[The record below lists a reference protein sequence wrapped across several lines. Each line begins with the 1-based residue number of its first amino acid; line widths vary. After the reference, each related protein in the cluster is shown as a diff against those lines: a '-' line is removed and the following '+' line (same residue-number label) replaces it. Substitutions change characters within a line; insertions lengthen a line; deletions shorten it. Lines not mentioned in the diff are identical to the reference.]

1 MANDKAATL
10 DNLIQRHISTY
21 LSLFLE
27 NFLIQQN
34 WLQPRSRS
42 SRVLLAFKT
51 ILSVGSFKE
60 PLTEWSWDNKKVISL
75 WLSYFKKQAKAW
87 RNSSTESFSFFVK
100 IVKTSNTSQ
109 LRSTNAVIRGQ
120 CYKAIQ
126 FVSNSRGKVS
136 VAHIEDPAKVVIALR
151 AYFYQIRIK
160 EWATFT
166 LAFLLANILTSCFLK
181 NIKESCSFLT
191 CWFYFVSSS
200 TAKFPL

>member
-1 MANDKAATL
+1 MVNDRAAAL
-10 DNLIQRHISTY
+10 DNLIQSHISTY
-21 LSLFLE
+21 FSQFLE

-87 RNSSTESFSFFVK
+87 RNSSTGSFPFFVK

-109 LRSTNAVIRGQ
+109 LWSTNAVIRGQ

-151 AYFYQIRIK
+151 AYFYQIRI
-160 EWATFT
+160 
-166 LAFLLANILTSCFLK
+166 N
-181 NIKESCSFLT
+181 
-191 CWFYFVSSS
+191 YFNHYR
-200 TAKFPL
+200 K

>member
-1 MANDKAATL
+1 MVNDKAAAL
-10 DNLIQRHISTY
+10 DNLIQSLITTY
-21 LSLFLE
+21 LSPFLE

-51 ILSVGSFKE
+51 ILRVGSFKE

-87 RNSSTESFSFFVK
+87 RNSSTEFFSFFVK

-109 LRSTNAVIRGQ
+109 LWSTNAVIRGQ

-126 FVSNSRGKVS
+126 FVSNSRGNVS
-136 VAHIEDPAKVVIALR
+136 VAHIEDTAKEVVTLR

-160 EWATFT
+160 EWNTFT
-166 LAFLLANILTSCFLK
+166 
-181 NIKESCSFLT
+181 
-191 CWFYFVSSS
+191 
-200 TAKFPL
+200 